1 MVRRGPDF
9 DPTLE
14 EALHL
19 VTQFGYAETY
29 PEDFGEY
36 AGSQIAD
43 LMDIARGGR
52 FARVPHRYPAN
63 AVYHYDDRS
72 CDYACQVTEF
82 TYWAITSMRG
92 QQQMPGRAAEIDD
105 EWQLNSRA
113 AVTAGF
119 PELAAFL
126 AQPAFA
132 LLP

>member
-1 MVRRGPDF
+1 
-9 DPTLE
+9 
-14 EALHL
+14 
-19 VTQFGYAETY
+19 
-29 PEDFGEY
+29 
-36 AGSQIAD
+36 
-43 LMDIARGGR
+43 MDIARGGR
-52 FARVPHRYPAN
+52 FVRVPYRYPAN

-82 TYWAITSMRG
+82 KYRAITSMRG

-113 AVTAGF
+113 SITAGF

-126 AQPAFA
+126 ARPEFA

>member
-1 MVRRGPDF
+1 
-9 DPTLE
+9 
-14 EALHL
+14 
-19 VTQFGYAETY
+19 
-29 PEDFGEY
+29 
-36 AGSQIAD
+36 
-43 LMDIARGGR
+43 MDIARGGR

-105 EWQLNSRA
+105 EWQLNSPA
-113 AVTAGF
+113 AITAGF

-126 AQPAFA
+126 ARPEFA